1 LSDGPSRGA
10 DGLHGLQFDRYRRF
24 ERSVAPPLASRRSGR
39 RRHLAR
45 KRETGSAPEEDRKAP
60 EAPKTAA
67 PQLPV
72 EPPVTLARLRHYR
85 KLTKAV
91 SVHLRAQLGTILETL
106 TPLFHAEAVFGDY
119 VQKSVLSLKPDVE
132 AGPRAQLA
140 PDRWG
145 RGSELNVK
153 REAAAPPTVK
163 ELQDARKYAKAN
175 ISLKEAVKGADRA
188 FGDLESLY
196 DGLAKK
202 RPYDLGIGLTPPL
215 PINTSALEIFP
226 LDYPYVVRSERQNKR
241 VMVTA
246 PLTWIVTY
254 AGFSLS
260 RLRALIAD
268 PNRSRDELQRVLTHH
283 LLLHVVLERKSGLHG
298 LLQAL
303 NFPAR
308 TERMPEFGD
317 LPLTVITS
325 AVKTERPPDDVILES
340 TDLSGVDAT
349 EEIVRVTNVAGIAD
363 SRRARLLEI
372 VEAEKAG
379 ANGDA

>member
-1 LSDGPSRGA
+1 M
-10 DGLHGLQFDRYRRF
+10 
-24 ERSVAPPLASRRSGR
+24 
-39 RRHLAR
+39 
-45 KRETGSAPEEDRKAP
+45 
-60 EAPKTAA
+60 
-67 PQLPV
+67 
-72 EPPVTLARLRHYR
+72 
-85 KLTKAV
+85 
-91 SVHLRAQLGTILETL
+91 HLRGQLGTILDTL
-106 TPLFHAEAVFGDY
+106 TPLFHAETVFGDY
-119 VQKSVLSLKPDVE
+119 VQKSVLSLKPEED
-132 AGPRAQLA
+132 AGPRAQLG

-175 ISLKEAVKGADRA
+175 IALKEAVKGADRA
-188 FGDLESLY
+188 YRDLESLY
-196 DGLAKK
+196 DNVAKK

-215 PINTSALEIFP
+215 PINTSALEILPF
-226 LDYPYVVRSERQNKR
+226 DYPFVARSARQSKR

-254 AGFSLS
+254 AGFSLA
-260 RLRALIAD
+260 RLRALVAD

-283 LLLHVVLERKSGLHG
+283 LLLHVVLERKSGLAG

-308 TERMPEFGD
+308 TETAPEFGE

-325 AVKTERPPDDVILES
+325 AVKTERPPDEVILES
-340 TDLSGVDAT
+340 TDLSGVDST
-349 EEIVRVTNVAGIAD
+349 EEIVRVTSVAGMVD

-372 VEAEKAG
+372 IEAEADG

>member
-1 LSDGPSRGA
+1 
-10 DGLHGLQFDRYRRF
+10 
-24 ERSVAPPLASRRSGR
+24 VASRRSGR

-45 KRETGSAPEEDRKAP
+45 KRETGSAPKEDRKAP
-60 EAPKTAA
+60 APKAA
-67 PQLPV
+67 VLQPPV

-85 KLTKAV
+85 KLTKSV
-91 SVHLRAQLGTILETL
+91 SVHLRAELGTILETL
-106 TPLFHAEAVFGDY
+106 TPLFHAETVFGDY
-119 VQKSVLSLKPDVE
+119 VQKSILSPKPEVE
-132 AGPRAQLA
+132 PGPRAQLG

-145 RGSELNVK
+145 RGSELAVK
-153 REAAAPPTVK
+153 REAFVPPTVK
-163 ELQDARKYAKAN
+163 ELQDAKKYAKAN
-175 ISLKEAVKGADRA
+175 IAIKEAVKGADRA
-188 FGDLESLY
+188 FQDVESLY
-196 DGLAKK
+196 DSVAKK

-226 LDYPYVVRSERQNKR
+226 LDYPHVARSERQSKR

-254 AGFSLS
+254 AGFSLA

-283 LLLHVVLERKSGLHG
+283 LLLHVVLERKSGLAG

-308 TERMPEFGD
+308 TERLPEFGE
-317 LPLTVITS
+317 LPLTVVTS
-325 AVKTERPPDDVILES
+325 AVKTERPPDEVILES

-349 EEIVRVTNVAGIAD
+349 EEIVRVTNVAGMAD
-363 SRRARLLEI
+363 PRRARLLEI
-372 VEAEKAG
+372 VEAEKNG

>member
-1 LSDGPSRGA
+1 VP
-10 DGLHGLQFDRYRRF
+10 
-24 ERSVAPPLASRRSGR
+24 
-39 RRHLAR
+39 
-45 KRETGSAPEEDRKAP
+45 KA
-60 EAPKTAA
+60 AA
-67 PQLPV
+67 PQVPV

-85 KLTKAV
+85 KLTRSV
-91 SVHLRAQLGTILETL
+91 SEHLRAQLETILGTL
-106 TPLFHAEAVFGDY
+106 TPLFHAETVFGDY
-119 VQKSVLSLKPDVE
+119 VQRSVLSAKPE
-132 AGPRAQLA
+132 AEPAPKAQLA

-145 RGSELNVK
+145 RGGSELAVK
-153 REAAAPPTVK
+153 RDAAAPPTVK
-163 ELQDARKYAKAN
+163 ELEDARKYAKAN

-188 FGDLESLY
+188 FHDLESLY
-196 DGLAKK
+196 DAVAKK
-202 RPYDLGIGLTPPL
+202 KPYSLGIGLTPPL
-215 PINTSALEIFP
+215 PIKTSALEILP
-226 LDYPYVVRSERQNKR
+226 LDYPHVARSERQTKR

-254 AGFSLS
+254 AGFPLA

-283 LLLHVVLERKSGLHG
+283 LLLHVVLERKSGLRD

-308 TERMPEFGD
+308 TETLPEFGE

-349 EEIVRVTNVAGIAD
+349 EEIVRVTNVAGMVD
-363 SRRARLLEI
+363 PRRARLLEI

-379 ANGDA
+379 ENGDA